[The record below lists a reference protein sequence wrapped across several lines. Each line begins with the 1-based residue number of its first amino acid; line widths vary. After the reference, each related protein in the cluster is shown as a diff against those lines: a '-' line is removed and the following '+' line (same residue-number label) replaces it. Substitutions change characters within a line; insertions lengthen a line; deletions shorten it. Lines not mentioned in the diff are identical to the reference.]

1 MSGRTQP
8 LGWTDEEVKMITLE
22 AAAKVTT
29 EAAAI
34 AKSVGWSVKKYR
46 SLSHRRGVA
55 FEADLYLNSKK
66 VGYVECQ
73 GIGDGAAA
81 RFLSNQIAAETL
93 FEDCAATAFNGTEF
107 EFMADEMFVEA
118 VLEASGK

>member
-1 MSGRTQP
+1 M
-8 LGWTDEEVKMITLE
+8 LTLE
-22 AAAKVTT
+22 AAEQVTT
-29 EAAAI
+29 SAAAI

-66 VGYVECQ
+66 VGWVECQ
-73 GIGDGAAA
+73 GIGDGAVA
-81 RFLSNQIAAETL
+81 RFFSGNADAESI
-93 FEDCAATAFNGTEF
+93 FDDCAATAFKGTEF
-107 EFMADEMFVEA
+107 EFIADEFFVEA

>member
-1 MSGRTQP
+1 M
-8 LGWTDEEVKMITLE
+8 LTLE
-22 AAAKVTT
+22 AATKVTA

-55 FEADLYLNSKK
+55 YEANLYLNSKK

-73 GIGDGAAA
+73 GIGDGAVA
-81 RFLSNQIAAETL
+81 RFHSDAIAAETL
-93 FEDCAATAFNGTEF
+93 FDDCAATAFNGTEF

>member
-1 MSGRTQP
+1 
-8 LGWTDEEVKMITLE
+8 MITLE

-34 AKSVGWSVKKYR
+34 AKSIGWSVKNYR

-55 FEADLYLNSKK
+55 FEASLYLNSKK

-73 GIGDGAAA
+73 GIGDAAVA
-81 RFLSNQIAAETL
+81 RFNSNAIAAETL

>member
-1 MSGRTQP
+1 
-8 LGWTDEEVKMITLE
+8 MITLE

-55 FEADLYLNSKK
+55 YEADLYLNSKK

>member
-1 MSGRTQP
+1 MNG
-8 LGWTDEEVKMITLE
+8 LAE
-22 AAAKVTT
+22 ATKATT

-55 FEADLYLNSKK
+55 YEADLYLNSKK
-66 VGYVECQ
+66 VGWVECQ

-81 RFLSNQIAAETL
+81 RFFSGDDDARSL
-93 FEDCAATAFNGTEF
+93 FEDCARTAFKGTEF
-107 EFMADEMFVEA
+107 EFLADEFFVEA
-118 VLEASGK
+118 VLEATGK

>member
-8 LGWTDEEVKMITLE
+8 LGWTDKEVKMLTLE
-22 AAAKVTT
+22 AATKVTA

-55 FEADLYLNSKK
+55 YEADLYLNSKK
-66 VGYVECQ
+66 VGYVECK

-81 RFLSNQIAAETL
+81 RFHSDAIAAKTL
-93 FEDCAATAFNGTEF
+93 FDDCAATAFNGTEF
-107 EFMADEMFVEA
+107 KFMADEMFVEA
-118 VLEASGK
+118 VLQASGK